1 MNNRDEAVDF
11 SRNESEATL
20 LSTGERLAVEYD
32 ERKAK
37 RHLRGWLS
45 YAFARSVY
53 QLIASPA
60 MN

>member
-1 MNNRDEAVDF
+1 MNNRDEVVDF

-20 LSTGERLAVEYD
+20 LSTGERLSVEYD

-53 QLIASPA
+53 
-60 MN
+60 